1 LQLERSIQ
9 DNTFSRHPRKKLADS
24 RWNKVLVVGLGE
36 VGLPVA
42 KYVKEKGLDAYG
54 FDISQKALEHAK
66 IAGIKQT
73 DSFDGFGVY
82 ILCLPTHRADNIF
95 KPQIE
100 SLFSIVKRLAVEAS
114 KGALISI
121 ESTVPRGTSRKVFE
135 LVNHRLHVAHV
146 PHRWY
151 ATEQESHGVNQ
162 MRVAGGVCD
171 CCLRMAAKFY
181 NGHDN
186 ATGGDDNAI
195 SPPNNK
201 NSCGIVYESC
211 ADAQVSNDVF
221 TGTESSIRIDTRS
234 SGMIRIKSRTPKTAT
249 GSSLNGPA
257 FPSLGIPLHLVPNI
271 EIAEVT
277 KVAENAHRYLQIAF
291 AEDLYLY
298 CRANHINFVELRDAL
313 NSKWNVEI
321 LEPREG
327 IGGHCLPKDTR
338 IFLRSSKSIKSKI
351 LTAAMKVDQEY
362 RRFRQVTNPDLQY
375 PTENPAI
382 VAK

>member
-1 LQLERSIQ
+1 
-9 DNTFSRHPRKKLADS
+9 
-24 RWNKVLVVGLGE
+24 
-36 VGLPVA
+36 
-42 KYVKEKGLDAYG
+42 
-54 FDISQKALEHAK
+54 
-66 IAGIKQT
+66 
-73 DSFDGFGVY
+73 
-82 ILCLPTHRADNIF
+82 
-95 KPQIE
+95 
-100 SLFSIVKRLAVEAS
+100 
-114 KGALISI
+114 
-121 ESTVPRGTSRKVFE
+121 
-135 LVNHRLHVAHV
+135 
-146 PHRWY
+146 
-151 ATEQESHGVNQ
+151 
-162 MRVAGGVCD
+162 
-171 CCLRMAAKFY
+171 MAAKFY

-186 ATGGDDNAI
+186 ATEVDDNAI
-195 SPPNNK
+195 SPTNNK
-201 NSCGIVYESC
+201 NSCGIGYESC
-211 ADAQVSNDVF
+211 ADAQVRNDVF
-221 TGTESSIRIDTRS
+221 SSTESSIRIDTRS
-234 SGMIRIKSRTPKTAT
+234 RDMIRIKSRTPKTAT

-362 RRFRQVTNPDLQY
+362 RRLRQVTNPDFQY
-375 PTENPAI
+375 PTEATI
-382 VAK
+382 VAI

>member
-24 RWNKVLVVGLGE
+24 IWNKVLVVGLGE

-73 DSFDGFGVY
+73 DTFDGFGFY

-135 LVNHRLHVAHV
+135 LVSHRLHVAHV

-162 MRVAGGVCD
+162 LRVAGGVCD

-186 ATGGDDNAI
+186 ATEVDDNAI
-195 SPPNNK
+195 SPSNNK

-211 ADAQVSNDVF
+211 ADAQVRNDVF
-221 TGTESSIRIDTRS
+221 SGTESSIRIDTRS
-234 SGMIRIKSRTPKTAT
+234 RGMIRVKSRTPKTAT

-351 LTAAMKVDQEY
+351 LTAAIKVDQEY
-362 RRFRQVTNPDLQY
+362 RRFRQVTNPELQY